1 MLTTLAMK
9 EVIFPDSFLFGA
21 GGAGHQ
27 IEGDNVHSQFN
38 QWERENRPCF
48 PAKSG
53 KACNHWEM
61 YKDDIEMMADMK
73 LQIYRMSLE
82 WSRIEPAQ
90 GTYDAAALAR
100 YLDMLERL
108 NAKGIKVS
116 LTLHHWSHPN
126 WFEELGGFTKRENIR
141 HFLRH
146 IDYIVPKIK
155 DYVHSWN
162 VLNEFNNHGVSPQN
176 FYLYKNLT
184 VAHALGYHAVKRHST
199 APVSSTHS
207 LIHWQPQRSFE
218 PMDRCAAKLLDWAQN
233 EYFIHAIKTGELI
246 LPHTDAEYVPEVKDS
261 VDYWAVNYYTRHM
274 ASARTKDFAAP
285 RFEFDRVSMIDHD
298 MYHEEFYPDAFVQ
311 HLPRFTGKPVYICEN
326 GVAADDDRI
335 RIVYL
340 ARHLA
345 ALREAMKM
353 GVDLRGYMH
362 WSLMDNYEWGSFKPR
377 FGLVHVDFET
387 FKRTLKPSAHFYRE
401 IIEQHGITEALRDK
415 YIAPLSDI
423 TTYNYKVKR
432 GS

>member
-9 EVIFPDSFLFGA
+9 DVIFPDDFLFGA

-27 IEGDNVHSQFN
+27 IEGENIHSQFN
-38 QWERENRPCF
+38 QWEREERPCF
-48 PAKSG
+48 PVKSG

-61 YKDDIEMMADMK
+61 YREDIDMMADMK
-73 LQIYRMSLE
+73 LQIYRMSIE
-82 WSRIEPAQ
+82 WARIEPEQ
-90 GTYDAAALAR
+90 GVYDQVALSR
-100 YLDMLERL
+100 YLDMLELL
-108 NAKGIKVS
+108 NRKGIKVS

-126 WFEELGGFTKRENIR
+126 WFEELGGFTKRENIKY
-141 HFLRH
+141 FLKH
-146 IDYIVPKIK
+146 LTYIVPKIN

-162 VLNEFNNHGVSPQN
+162 VLNEFNNHGVCPAN
-176 FYLYKNLT
+176 FGLYKNLT
-184 VAHALGYHAVKRHST
+184 VAHALGYHVIKQYSK

-207 LIHWQPQRSFE
+207 LIHWQPERSFE
-218 PMDRCAAKLLDWAQN
+218 PMDRCTAKVLDWAQN

-246 LPHTDAEYVPEVKDS
+246 LPYTDSETVPEVKDS
-261 VDYWAVNYYTRHM
+261 VDYWAINYYTRHM
-274 ASARTKDFAAP
+274 ASSRTANLCTH
-285 RFEFDRVSMIDHD
+285 RFDFDRVSMIDHD

-311 HLPRFTGKPVYICEN
+311 HLPRFTGKPVYITEN

-345 ALREAMKM
+345 ALREAMNM
-353 GVDLRGYMH
+353 GVDLRGYVC

-387 FKRTLKPSAHFYRE
+387 FKRTLKPSAHFFRE
-401 IIEQHGITEALRDK
+401 IIENHGITKAIREK
-415 YIAPLSDI
+415 YINPLCDL
-423 TTYNYKVKR
+423 TTYNLPVKK